1 MGLMDL
7 FLNSSSEAES
17 RKNPGPL
24 CGTCNINDSRCESCL
39 AEQQKMLDAVD
50 EAQDFEQ
57 AINELNNNP
66 AAASEKN
73 KFTKCS
79 LCGAPFEKG
88 MRSCPYCDTPYPF
101 GSIICRSAYK
111 CNCTG

>member
-1 MGLMDL
+1 MGPMDL

-39 AEQQKMLDAVD
+39 AEQQKILDAVD

-66 AAASEKN
+66 AAASEKISSQN
-73 KFTKCS
+73 ARCAARPLKR
-79 LCGAPFEKG
+79 A
-88 MRSCPYCDTPYPF
+88 
-101 GSIICRSAYK
+101 
-111 CNCTG
+111 